1 MVKEIEILNPHNLGM
16 DYILEEIRQCEEE
29 KHRKVKKV
37 EFLDNGDG
45 TATQRFWFEPVGI
58 ERLRRVTGYLV
69 GTVDKMNNAKQEEVR
84 DRVKHT
90 TSVPSCDCVKGE

>member
-1 MVKEIEILNPHNLGM
+1 MNIEIVNPDELSLE
-16 DYILEEIRQCEEE
+16 YILDEIRQCEEE

-45 TATQRFWFEPVGI
+45 TATQRFWFESVPI
-58 ERLRRVTGYLV
+58 ERLRRVTGYLT
-69 GTVDKMNNAKQEEVR
+69 GTLEKMNNAKQAEVR

-90 TSVPSCDCVKGE
+90 VSCDCVKGE

>member
-1 MVKEIEILNPHNLGM
+1 MKDKIEIINKDGLKE
-16 DYILEEIRQCEEE
+16 DYILRELRQVEEE
-29 KHRKVKKV
+29 KSRKVVKA

-45 TATQRFWFEPVGI
+45 TSTQRFWFEKRPGI

-69 GTVDKMNNAKQEEVR
+69 GTVDKMNNAKQAEVR

-90 TSVPSCDCVKGE
+90 TSCCESTEGR